1 MKLSR
6 NVGTASEDLSVQ
18 SIERVTALNRKIFLM
33 KATTRVSEDPN
44 FQQELPNI
52 YVLYESI
59 PHEVELSS
67 GEVFKKFVWITIVDS
82 KDISDLSQFVRVHNE
97 QDRLITLHTSEWKAF
112 WDENSITVDG
122 NDELSKS
129 IQSSLY
135 AIASSLPS
143 LNNFRAR
150 EPFFGLSP
158 SGLGLGGPKLEG
170 YQGHNFWDTETWM
183 HPPILLLEPKWSEK
197 LLNYR
202 YMLRQ
207 TARENAQNTSYKGLR
222 QVEKY

>member
-6 NVGTASEDLSVQ
+6 KAGSASEDLSVQ
-18 SIERVTALNRKIFLM
+18 NIKRATTLNRTVYLM
-33 KATTRVSEDPN
+33 NATTIVSEDPN
-44 FQQELPNI
+44 FQQELPNV
-52 YVLYESI
+52 YVLYENI
-59 PHEVELSS
+59 PHKIELHL
-67 GEVFKKFVWITIVDS
+67 GEVYKKFVWITIIDS
-82 KDISDLSQFVRVHNE
+82 TDISDLSLFEQVHNDYE
-97 QDRLITLHTSEWKAF
+97 RLFTLHTAEWKTF
-112 WDENSITVDG
+112 WNENSIIVDG
-122 NDELSKS
+122 NDGLSKS

-143 LNNFRAR
+143 LNNFRTR

-170 YQGHNFWDTETWM
+170 YQGHSFWDTEIWM

-207 TARENAQNTSYKGLR
+207 TARENAENTSYKGLR
-222 QVEKY
+222 QV